1 MTAQLQWYNEEHRHS
16 GISYVTPSQRH
27 QGLDVA
33 ILQTRREVYE
43 TARIRN
49 PRRWSKSIR
58 SWERPDEVHLTPPI
72 AL

>member
-1 MTAQLQWYNEEHRHS
+1 
-16 GISYVTPSQRH
+16 
-27 QGLDVA
+27 VA